1 MKNACA
7 VAAVGL
13 VLTAVSAPSMAHDN
27 LPTLRGDWTSAGADM
42 QDSHSQPNEVI
53 LNRYDARYLTQR
65 WVLSTS
71 GTVVATPAVVGRDL
85 YVPDNAGSLY
95 RIDVLTGHVVWQ
107 EKLQYYSGNAASYS
121 RTTPAISGSTLVIC
135 DRTSATVF
143 AINRYSGA
151 LIWKQ
156 QLDTVPGAL
165 ITGSAVIADSR
176 AYVGVSSNQE
186 SLAVNKGFVLS
197 FRGQVAALDLASG
210 KIIWQF
216 RTVPA
221 GYTGGAVWSSHSAV
235 DLRRDS
241 LYVSVGNNYSVP
253 ASVSKCQKNAATTTG
268 KNACASPD
276 DHYDSILALSLKT
289 GRLKW
294 SRTLEGPD
302 SWTVDCV
309 VNAPVGA
316 PCADPVGP
324 DYDFGSGPN
333 LFNIDAQ
340 GHSMDVVGAGQKSGV
355 YWVVNAD
362 DGHTVWATQVGPGGG
377 LGGILWGTATD
388 RRQVYTGIGNNNH
401 VTTTL
406 KPSGVKASGG
416 FWSALDAATGT
427 ILWQTPAIGQDP
439 QVPASTATAPGS
451 VSIANGV
458 LYGEDSSGYLAAM
471 DARTGAMLWKFQAV
485 GSPING
491 PAVSDASLY
500 WGVKTK
506 LYAFGLFGHL

>member
-1 MKNACA
+1 MRNVCTL
-7 VAAVGL
+7 VAMGL
-13 VLTAVSAPSMAHDN
+13 VLAAVSTPSMARDN
-27 LPTLRGDWTSAGADM
+27 PQILRGDWTSAGADIR
-42 QDSHSQPNEVI
+42 DSHSQFNEII
-53 LNRYDARYLTQR
+53 LNRYDVRYLAPR
-65 WVLSTS
+65 WVFSTS
-71 GTVVATPAVVGRDL
+71 GTVVATPAVVGRSL
-85 YVPDNAGSLY
+85 YVPDNSGSLY

-107 EKLQYYSGNAASYS
+107 KKIQDYSGSAASYS
-121 RTTPAISGSTLVIC
+121 RTTPAISGSTLVIG

-143 AINRYSGA
+143 AIDRYSGA
-151 LIWKQ
+151 LLWKQ
-156 QLDTVPGAL
+156 QLDTAPGAL
-165 ITGSAVIADSR
+165 ITGSAVIADGR
-176 AYVGVSSNQE
+176 VYVGVSSNQE
-186 SLAVNKGFVLS
+186 SLAVTKGFVLS

-253 ASVSKCQKNAATTTG
+253 TSVSKCQANAATIVE
-268 KNACASPD
+268 KDACASPD
-276 DHYDSILALSLKT
+276 DHYDSILALSLGT

-333 LFNIDAQ
+333 LFTIGSW
-340 GHSMDVVGAGQKSGV
+340 GHTTDLVGIGQKSGV
-355 YWVVNAD
+355 YWAANAD
-362 DGHTVWATQVGPGGG
+362 DGHIVWATQVGPGGG

-388 RRQVYTGIGNNNH
+388 THQIYTGIGNNNH
-401 VTTTL
+401 VTTAL
-406 KPSGVKASGG
+406 QPSGVKATGG

-427 ILWQTPAIGQDP
+427 IRWQTPAIGQDP

-471 DARTGAMLWKFQAV
+471 DARTGAVLWKFHAV
-485 GSPING
+485 GSPVNG
-491 PAVSDASLY
+491 PAISDASLY